1 MPRRMSLQ
9 EVHEFLDSKPGWI
22 VLTSIGADGY
32 PHSVPLGYFRLDDDI
47 VMGVRTGTRKLENI
61 RNNPKVSLLLE
72 TGASRQ
78 DIKGVMI
85 QGTATVHLAP
95 EETLHYAREAA
106 RRRGVPEGSYRR
118 SRAKAQPIS
127 KYRRGGSA
135 LGTIHKGVNSGWKS
149 SRATSPLSIGR

>member
-1 MPRRMSLQ
+1 MPSHMSRQ
-9 EVHEFLDSKPGWI
+9 GVHEFLDSKPGWI

-61 RNNPKVSLLLE
+61 RNDPKVSLLLE
-72 TGASRQ
+72 TGASRR

-85 QGTATVHLAP
+85 QGTATVYLAP

-106 RRRGVPEGSYRR
+106 RRRGVPEGEL
-118 SRAKAQPIS
+118 PTEP
-127 KYRRGGSA
+127 RRGAAYIKVSPRRYRSWDYS
-135 LGTIHKGVNSGWKS
+135 LGDS
-149 SRATSPLSIGR
+149 

>member
-1 MPRRMSLQ
+1 MSLQ

-85 QGTATVHLAP
+85 QGMATLHLAP

-135 LGTIHKGVNSGWKS
+135 LGTIHKGVNSDWKS
-149 SRATSPLSIGR
+149 PRATSPLSIGR